1 MLLSRTLLRAQRH
14 KFEIIRKSFTYSEKN
29 TNWTRVYR
37 LIKVGSFATV
47 GFAVCVVL
55 ANEEEAPKKKLV
67 ILGSGWG
74 AMSLLKSLKPGLYDI
89 SVVSPTNYFVFTPL
103 LTAVTVGNVQSNSII
118 EPVRKILTKRY
129 KNTGKFYEAE
139 CTSIDIEN
147 KKVTCHDKSVTSSEF
162 CLDYDYVVVAIGAET
177 ATFNIQGV
185 KENTHFL
192 KSVHDAHAIRKHIMD
207 SFESAAIPGQSDKE
221 LQRLL
226 HFVVVG
232 AGPTGV
238 EFSAQLHDFVKD
250 DLQKYYPKHLIEKA
264 QITLIDGLKRVLYT
278 FSEDISSYTEEL
290 FKKQG
295 INVVTSTFVT
305 GIEKTQ
311 ISLQDSQT
319 KKHSVMPFGL
329 CVWCGGITPRELT
342 KKVINQIP
350 GQNNKMGL
358 LTDGHLKVKNTSN
371 VFALGDCAVVQ
382 YTKISDYVEML
393 YDTEIKNGKNL
404 SQFEEL
410 IEKGKMKYPHLSYH
424 FKELKKLY
432 NSKVLKLESEGS
444 LSLKD
449 LHSLAKIVD
458 SKKNSLAPTAQ
469 VAYQEGVYL
478 GKLLN
483 EPEMLDNE
491 ASFVSA
497 EPFLYNHLGTF
508 VYIGNNQAVLES
520 PKIGDFKGY
529 SAFWMWKGVYASK
542 CISLRMRCYV
552 IFDWMKSY
560 LFGRDISRS

>member
-350 GQNNKMGL
+350 GQNNK
-358 LTDGHLKVKNTSN
+358 
-371 VFALGDCAVVQ
+371 
-382 YTKISDYVEML
+382 
-393 YDTEIKNGKNL
+393 
-404 SQFEEL
+404 
-410 IEKGKMKYPHLSYH
+410 
-424 FKELKKLY
+424 LY